1 MAYLSA
7 ATHAELIANPERIN
21 AVYDIVRGSFVQHLG
36 PQFEAQCEDHRK
48 LAFCAIVAFDL
59 KPYQGSLV
67 HTLRELMAAPGLDC
81 DNYVS
86 LAWHLF
92 YLMRPLSNTQVAAVG
107 WNGGA
112 IGNHAQMQAITHG
125 SPDIY
130 LDPTI
135 GLAVTGCS
143 IDALCRG
150 FKFQPQHMVSW
161 ESFHDRPILS
171 LLRSNVI
178 NAIRNGT
185 YKVSD
190 LLYFTVG
197 LDRWLMLAGSTDW
210 KRQQTPQA
218 HNIK

>member
-7 ATHAELIANPERIN
+7 AVQADIIANPERIS
-21 AVYDIVRGSFVQHLG
+21 AVYASARAPFVQQMG
-36 PQFEAQCEDHRK
+36 AGFSAQCEDHIR
-48 LAFCAIVAFDL
+48 LAFCSLVAWDL
-59 KPYQGSLV
+59 KPYQGSLT
-67 HTLRELMAAPGLDC
+67 HTLRGLMAAPGLDC

-112 IGNHAQMQAITHG
+112 VGNHAQMQAITPG

-143 IDALCRG
+143 IDALCKG
-150 FKFQPQHMVSW
+150 FKFQPQHIASW
-161 ESFHDRPILS
+161 ASFNDRPEVTQ
-171 LLRSNVI
+171 LRSKVL
-178 NAIRNGT
+178 AAVQSGT
-185 YKVSD
+185 YDVSD
-190 LLYFTVG
+190 LLFFTLG
-197 LDRWLMLAGSTDW
+197 IDKWLQLAGKTDW
-210 KRQQTPQA
+210 KSQQTPQA
-218 HNIK
+218 HQIP